1 MSPLADYEA
10 PQGEIVI
17 QDLETLKVISDDL
30 RLRLIQILRGQPRTV
45 KDLAG
50 ETGVPQ
56 KSLYYHVAL
65 LEEHGLIRV
74 VRTRIVRG
82 INEKWYQA
90 TARLV
95 RLDDAILSAPG
106 AERDEGLT
114 AMVRTALTQTRDDLA
129 ARVSAGLLDPA
140 EDTSSDRRLLST
152 WVLGRLSTEQA
163 EEFYSRLDAVLRDFP
178 VLPRGANPEPDQQ
191 TYRLLLAFYPTDAP
205 VSTVDIP
212 KQESGEA
219 ET

>member
-30 RLRLIQILRGQPRTV
+30 RLRLIQILRGKPRTV

-106 AERDEGLT
+106 AERDEGLA
-114 AMVRTALTQTRDDLA
+114 AMVRTALTQTRDDIA

-140 EDTSSDRRLLST
+140 EDASSDRRLLST

-163 EEFYSRLDAVLRDFP
+163 EEFYIRLDAVLRDFP
-178 VLPRGANPEPDQQ
+178 VLPRDANPEPDQQ
-191 TYRLLLAFYPTDAP
+191 TYRLLLAFYPADAP
-205 VSTVDIP
+205 VTTVDTP